1 MSATITL
8 ANGLPASV
16 IADFAAAV
24 GSIPGC
30 QLTAL
35 TLVTRDNRKD
45 PRPIISADV
54 TGWSPTLHRVTMDWQ
69 SVLPRDWPLTR
80 IAGDLGGFVDLLT
93 RTFASK
99 MAIQRARAAAGVGI
113 DTPFPLQSTYEHN
126 LRLDHLHA
134 DRGAL
139 VLGLSAKQNPSQHPP
154 MTLLVHPHLKE
165 AHYSVDKYR
174 GGPRLENRGNLAEE
188 IHTVAGGEQE
198 TLRTIRVQGNLR
210 GGIIMVGSF
219 VTLYDHTLPDSML
232 GALAGRSV
240 SDVADVHPAINHR
253 RIIEAGRGMAYSRNT
268 LWLDLE
274 PDLVALAPYARTSRR
289 EAIVEDLLRG
299 VPCS

>member
-126 LRLDHLHA
+126 LRIDHLHA

-139 VLGLSAKQNPSQHPP
+139 ILGLTAKQNPSQHLP
-154 MTLLVHPHLKE
+154 MTLLVHPHIKE
-165 AHYSVDKYR
+165 VHYSADKYR

-188 IHTVAGGEQE
+188 IQTDREGERVM
-198 TLRTIRVQGNLR
+198 LRMIRVQGNYR

-219 VTLYDHTLPDSML
+219 LTLYDHKLPDSL
-232 GALAGRSV
+232 IGALAGKCLGEV
-240 SDVADVHPAINHR
+240 VDAHPALNHR
-253 RIIEAGRGMAYSRNT
+253 RIIEAGTGTAYSRGT
-268 LWLDLE
+268 LWFDLE
-274 PDLVALAPYARTSRR
+274 PELVPLAPYARVPRR
-289 EAIVEDLLRG
+289 EAILEDLNRG
-299 VPCS
+299 VPHP